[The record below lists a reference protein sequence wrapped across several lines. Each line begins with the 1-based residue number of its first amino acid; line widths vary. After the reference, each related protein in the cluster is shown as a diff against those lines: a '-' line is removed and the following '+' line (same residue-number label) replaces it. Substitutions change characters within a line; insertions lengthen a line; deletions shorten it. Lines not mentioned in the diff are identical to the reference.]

1 MPIFIPPALY
11 YGGIAA
17 LGAGARAINS
27 PTGQNVIRGGINL
40 FNKGVNK
47 IANTTLGSVPQYV
60 QSLATGT
67 KFAPTNTGVMSNVVG
82 PSLTA
87 PYLLDPKAG
96 LDYATYFTPYATEAL
111 NQLTGGDETGI
122 VTDVSK
128 FGSSLIDALWGETEE
143 EFEEKEKKEDK
154 KEKKKETKKT
164 KKDESIDDDSMPPS
178 NWMDELIEAEYE
190 AEKKKKEKNLK
201 KGGYVKKQRKRK
213 PYKSSSFVKM
223 KKNKKRKYIRSK

>member
-1 MPIFIPPALY
+1 MPIFVPPALY

-40 FNKGVNK
+40 LNKAGNK
-47 IANTTLGSVPQYV
+47 ISSATLGNWPQYL
-60 QSLATGT
+60 QSLVTGS
-67 KFAPTNTGVMSNVVG
+67 KFTPKGGIMRNVVG

-87 PYLLDPKAG
+87 PYLLDPKEG
-96 LDYATYFTPYATEAL
+96 LNQATYFTPGATEAI
-111 NQLTGGDETGI
+111 NKITGGDETGI
-122 VTDVSK
+122 ATDVYK
-128 FGSSLIDALWGETEE
+128 FGGSLIDALWGETEE
-143 EFEEKEKKEDK
+143 EFEEKDKKEDK

-164 KKDESIDDDSMPPS
+164 EKDESIDDDSMPPS

-190 AEKKKKEKNLK
+190 AEKNKKEKNLK

-213 PYKSSSFVKM
+213 PYKSSSFAKM
-223 KKNKKRKYIRSK
+223 KKSKKRKYIRSK

>member
-1 MPIFIPPALY
+1 MPVFIPPALY
-11 YGGIAA
+11 YVGIAA
-17 LGAGARAINS
+17 LGAGARFLNS
-27 PTGQNVIRGGINL
+27 PTGQNVIRSGQNL

-111 NQLTGGDETGI
+111 NQLTGGEETG
-122 VTDVSK
+122 VVSDVWK
-128 FGSSLIDALWGETEE
+128 FGGSLIDALWGETEE
-143 EFEEKEKKEDK
+143 EFEEKDKKDKKKEKKKD
-154 KEKKKETKKT
+154 KKKETKKNE
-164 KKDESIDDDSMPPS
+164 ESSTDDNSMPPS
-178 NWMDELIEAEYE
+178 NWMDELIED
-190 AEKKKKEKNLK
+190 EKNLK

-213 PYKSSSFVKM
+213 PYKSSSFAKM
-223 KKNKKRKYIRSK
+223 KKSKKRKYI

>member
-1 MPIFIPPALY
+1 MGFFIPPALY

-27 PTGQNVIRGGINL
+27 PTGQNIIRGGINL

-47 IANTTLGSVPQYV
+47 IANTTLGSLPQYA

-96 LDYATYFTPYATEAL
+96 LDYASYFTPYATEAI
-111 NQLTGGDETGI
+111 NQITGGDETGI
-122 VTDVSK
+122 VSD
-128 FGSSLIDALWGETEE
+128 L
-143 EFEEKEKKEDK
+143 
-154 KEKKKETKKT
+154 
-164 KKDESIDDDSMPPS
+164 DESLRPMITDLMESLLDS
-178 NWMDELIEAEYE
+178 DTKDT
-190 AEKKKKEKNLK
+190 EK
-201 KGGYVKKQRKRK
+201 R
-213 PYKSSSFVKM
+213 
-223 KKNKKRKYIRSK
+223 

>member
-1 MPIFIPPALY
+1 MPVFIPPALY

-17 LGAGARAINS
+17 LGAGARFLNS
-27 PTGQNVIRGGINL
+27 PTGQNVIRSGQNL

-111 NQLTGGDETGI
+111 NQLTGGEETG
-122 VTDVSK
+122 VVSDVWK
-128 FGSSLIDALWGETEE
+128 FGGSLIDALWGETEE
-143 EFEEKEKKEDK
+143 EFEEKDKKDKKKEKKKD
-154 KEKKKETKKT
+154 KKKETKKNE
-164 KKDESIDDDSMPPS
+164 ESSTDDNSMPPS
-178 NWMDELIEAEYE
+178 NWMDELIED
-190 AEKKKKEKNLK
+190 EKNLK

-213 PYKSSSFVKM
+213 PYKSSSFAKM
-223 KKNKKRKYIRSK
+223 KKSKKRKYI

>member
-1 MPIFIPPALY
+1 MPVFIPPALY

-17 LGAGARAINS
+17 LGAGARFLNS
-27 PTGQNVIRGGINL
+27 PTGQNVIRSGQNL

-67 KFAPTNTGVMSNVVG
+67 KFAPTKTGVMSNVVG

-111 NQLTGGDETGI
+111 NQLTGGEETG
-122 VTDVSK
+122 VVSDVWK
-128 FGSSLIDALWGETEE
+128 FGGSLIDALWGETEE
-143 EFEEKEKKEDK
+143 EFEEKDKKDKKKEKKKD
-154 KEKKKETKKT
+154 KKKETKKNE
-164 KKDESIDDDSMPPS
+164 ESSTDDNSMPPS
-178 NWMDELIEAEYE
+178 NWMDELIED
-190 AEKKKKEKNLK
+190 EKNLK

-213 PYKSSSFVKM
+213 PYKSSSFAKM
-223 KKNKKRKYIRSK
+223 KKSKKRKYI

>member
-1 MPIFIPPALY
+1 MGFFIPPALY

-27 PTGQNVIRGGINL
+27 PTGQNIIRGGINL

-47 IANTTLGSVPQYV
+47 IANTTLGSLPQYA

-96 LDYATYFTPYATEAL
+96 LDYASYFTPYATEAI
-111 NQLTGGDETGI
+111 NQITGGDETGI
-122 VTDVSK
+122 VSDLDESLRPMITDLME
-128 FGSSLIDALWGETEE
+128 SLLDSDTKDTEKKDKKKK
-143 EFEEKEKKEDK
+143 KEK
-154 KEKKKETKKT
+154 KKKETKKN
-164 KKDESIDDDSMPPS
+164 KEPSIDDLPLDA
-178 NWMDELIEAEYE
+178 EEA
-190 AEKKKKEKNLK
+190 KKKKNLK

-213 PYKSSSFVKM
+213 PYKSSSFAKM
-223 KKNKKRKYIRSK
+223 KKSKKRKYI